1 MFRTHGDLLLKS
13 AIPDSGRYN
22 QNMRAKQIKSTLRSG
37 EVIVGT
43 FVMEFAVPQ
52 IATILASAGADF
64 IIVDMEHT
72 TFTMETVGRIVRAA
86 RGSDLPSIVRVPDK
100 ERQFISRALDAGASG
115 VMIPRVESRE
125 DIENVVE
132 WAKYAPEGD
141 RGVAFGIGHTDYGDF
156 RKLDGVKYTLQANEE
171 IFIIGQIETAK
182 SVENIDE
189 ILATDGLDAIFLG
202 PYDLSTSLG
211 ISGQLDHPLIVESI
225 EKVIAKAK
233 ESQIVLGSY
242 VNDFESGKRWA
253 DAGVQLIACGND
265 AFLITCR
272 FAEQSEKFKD
282 YVSG

>member
-1 MFRTHGDLLLKS
+1 
-13 AIPDSGRYN
+13 
-22 QNMRAKQIKSTLRSG
+22 MRAKQIKSTLRSG

-125 DIENVVE
+125 DIENVVN

-253 DAGVQLIACGND
+253 DAGVQFIACGND